1 MKKSSS
7 FNDICLYTLIDEIEV
22 CDEDIWCFESEHA
35 AYYAID
41 VEIVENERFTIVS
54 FRSSSSD
61 KNESELSAAE
71 SLCANTAMDWIR
83 LKKINKKTNR
93 NRSNKAARIVYFRS
107 RLAYLTIYYHATWAR
122 MKHRDSR
129 NDESISKD
137 STRLALRMSK
147 KSTWERKLNQNFKYF
162 FIASEIFFIVI
173 ASSEM
178 LSRLW
183 KYNYWSVFD
192 IKNNVLTNCKT
203 SFNTKDLNI
212 RARGWQKKVNVQKS
226 FKNKYFF

>member
-1 MKKSSS
+1 MKKSTS

-22 CDEDIWCFESEHA
+22 CDEDIWCFESRHA

-61 KNESELSAAE
+61 KSESELSAVE
-71 SLCANTAMDWIR
+71 SLCANTAMNWIR
-83 LKKINKKTNR
+83 LKKMNKKTNR

-107 RLAYLTIYYHATWAR
+107 RLAYLTIYYHVTWTR

-129 NDESISKD
+129 NDESTSED
-137 STRLALRMSK
+137 STRFALRMTK

-162 FIASEIFFIVI
+162 LQHQNFF
-173 ASSEM
+173 
-178 LSRLW
+178 
-183 KYNYWSVFD
+183 NC
-192 IKNNVLTNCKT
+192 NCK
-203 SFNTKDLNI
+203 L
-212 RARGWQKKVNVQKS
+212 RNVK
-226 FKNKYFF
+226 